1 MGFHYWND
9 NIQYTIRSK
18 TMDAMTWTV
27 LQLMTDTEVLEQQ
40 RRDAF
45 DLEAYQR
52 ARAEEQA
59 IQ

>member
-1 MGFHYWND
+1 MMN
-9 NIQYTIRSK
+9 
-18 TMDAMTWTV
+18 AMEWTV

>member
-1 MGFHYWND
+1 
-9 NIQYTIRSK
+9 
-18 TMDAMTWTV
+18 MDAMTWTV
-27 LQLMTDTEVLEQQ
+27 LQLMTDTEILEQQ
-40 RRDAF
+40 RRDLL

>member
-1 MGFHYWND
+1 
-9 NIQYTIRSK
+9 
-18 TMDAMTWTV
+18 MDAMTWTV

-40 RRDAF
+40 RRDTF